1 LGTKLLKEKFS
12 IVKGDFI
19 MNKFTKG
26 ILSLGLALSIL
37 AGAAGTALADTK
49 TGSLG
54 GNKTTG
60 TSTISKYSAS
70 VSTSFNGS
78 GTVSYSTTYKYVNS
92 DLGTGKIKRGN
103 GTYGSSVSTKIN
115 APSGYKSVR
124 VDSVHDVVTSGQS
137 WHATTYGDY

>member
-1 LGTKLLKEKFS
+1 
-12 IVKGDFI
+12 

-54 GNKTTG
+54 GRGTSA
-60 TSTISKYSAS
+60 TSTISKYSAY
-70 VSTSFNGS
+70 VSTSYTGS
-78 GTVSYSTTYKYVNS
+78 GVVSYSTTYKYVNS
-92 DLGTGKIKRGN
+92 DLGTGKITRG
-103 GTYGSSVSTKIN
+103 YGNYASNVSTTIK

-124 VDSVHDVVTSGQS
+124 VDSKHDVVASGQS
-137 WHATTYGDY
+137 WHAETAADY